1 MESELV
7 QAIQEIAQELN
18 QTTCFDILSLII
30 SFISAIA
37 TVSVLW
43 YNHKTIKL
51 AKENM
56 QHSQDLAFYEKM
68 LVVANN
74 IAQEDYSNTDIEIKL
89 LFGKDVLES
98 IQKIRPLVNKK
109 KYIDVDI
116 KKYNELLCE
125 QPEGRDYLALDSR
138 IQQEEFKGEEVP
150 KEIINQLDEFKH
162 KLRFLY
168 SDEGEMYDWEDISKR
183 DNEVTQELEPLV
195 QKVND
200 DIRNIMEEK
209 FSL

>member
-18 QTTCFDILSLII
+18 QTTCFDVLSLII

-98 IQKIRPLVNKK
+98 IQKIRALKLKIEN
-109 KYIDVDI
+109 IDKAREKSI
-116 KKYNELLCE
+116 KSFCKQLDRNEINVLLGNDDKVS
-125 QPEGRDYLALDSR
+125 PEMFLDFENL
-138 IQQEEFKGEEVP
+138 EEDFRVVYSEDGEEYTW
-150 KEIINQLDEFKH
+150 QT
-162 KLRFLY
+162 
-168 SDEGEMYDWEDISKR
+168 ISKKQS
-183 DNEVTQELEPLV
+183 EVTQELESLV

>member
-18 QTTCFDILSLII
+18 QNTCFDVLSLII
-30 SFISAIA
+30 SLISAIA

-56 QHSQDLAFYEKM
+56 QHSQDVAFYEKM

-89 LFGKDVLES
+89 LFGKNVLES
-98 IQKIRPLVNKK
+98 IQKIRTLKLKK
-109 KYIDVDI
+109 ESINNAKRECMKLIVEQLDPNII
-116 KKYNELLCE
+116 KSFLKNDNEVAE
-125 QPEGRDYLALDSR
+125 EKFLDDGSL
-138 IQQEEFKGEEVP
+138 EEKLRVVYSDKGEEY
-150 KEIINQLDEFKH
+150 H
-162 KLRFLY
+162 
-168 SDEGEMYDWEDISKR
+168 WEDISKQ
-183 DNEVTQELEPLV
+183 DEEVTQELKSLV

>member
-30 SFISAIA
+30 SFISAIV

-98 IQKIRPLVNKK
+98 IQKIRALKLKIEN
-109 KYIDVDI
+109 IDKAREKSI
-116 KKYNELLCE
+116 KSFCKQLDRNEINVLLGNDDKVS
-125 QPEGRDYLALDSR
+125 PEMFLDFENL
-138 IQQEEFKGEEVP
+138 EEDFRVVYSEDGEEYTW
-150 KEIINQLDEFKH
+150 QT
-162 KLRFLY
+162 
-168 SDEGEMYDWEDISKR
+168 ISKKQS
-183 DNEVTQELEPLV
+183 EVTQELESLV

>member
-18 QTTCFDILSLII
+18 QTTCFDVLSLII

-98 IQKIRPLVNKK
+98 IQKIRALRLEIENIANAREKHIRSFCK
-109 KYIDVDI
+109 QLDT
-116 KKYNELLCE
+116 NEINALLGNDDKVS
-125 QPEGRDYLALDSR
+125 PEMYLDLENLKEVFSV
-138 IQQEEFKGEEVP
+138 IYSENGEEYTW
-150 KEIINQLDEFKH
+150 QT
-162 KLRFLY
+162 
-168 SDEGEMYDWEDISKR
+168 ISKKQS
-183 DNEVTQELEPLV
+183 EVTQELESLV

>member
-1 MESELV
+1 MEKLTSMESELV

-18 QTTCFDILSLII
+18 QTTCFDVLSLII

-98 IQKIRPLVNKK
+98 IQKIRALKLKIEN
-109 KYIDVDI
+109 IDKAREKSI
-116 KKYNELLCE
+116 KSFCKQLDRNEINVLLGNDDKVS
-125 QPEGRDYLALDSR
+125 PEMFLDFENL
-138 IQQEEFKGEEVP
+138 EEDFRVVYSEDGEEYTW
-150 KEIINQLDEFKH
+150 QT
-162 KLRFLY
+162 
-168 SDEGEMYDWEDISKR
+168 ISKKQS
-183 DNEVTQELEPLV
+183 EVTQELESLV

>member
-98 IQKIRPLVNKK
+98 IQKIRALKLKIEN
-109 KYIDVDI
+109 IDKAREKSI
-116 KKYNELLCE
+116 KSFCKQLDRNEINVLLGNDDKVS
-125 QPEGRDYLALDSR
+125 PEMFLDFENL
-138 IQQEEFKGEEVP
+138 EEDFRVVYSEDGEEYTW
-150 KEIINQLDEFKH
+150 QT
-162 KLRFLY
+162 
-168 SDEGEMYDWEDISKR
+168 ISKKQS
-183 DNEVTQELEPLV
+183 EVTQELESLV

>member
-1 MESELV
+1 MEKLTSMESELV

-18 QTTCFDILSLII
+18 QTTCFDVLSLII

-98 IQKIRPLVNKK
+98 IQKIRALKLKIENIDKAREK
-109 KYIDVDI
+109 KY
-116 KKYNELLCE
+116 
-125 QPEGRDYLALDSR
+125 
-138 IQQEEFKGEEVP
+138 
-150 KEIINQLDEFKH
+150 
-162 KLRFLY
+162 
-168 SDEGEMYDWEDISKR
+168 
-183 DNEVTQELEPLV
+183 
-195 QKVND
+195 
-200 DIRNIMEEK
+200 
-209 FSL
+209 